1 MDLGKGDPMTT
12 GVGRNTVFT
21 LFFFLFF
28 WGGLIEQHLCDDIY
42 YLMRNLPTSS
52 SLRPL

>member
-1 MDLGKGDPMTT
+1 MTT

-21 LFFFLFF
+21 LFFFLLFLF
-28 WGGLIEQHLCDDIY
+28 RLGGLNDIYVTFIY

-52 SLRPL
+52 SLRVL